1 VPVALRPAS
10 LFLKG
15 RVEGFR
21 SVQARIRLSSP
32 RVRCQIRYRSRYWGH
47 YKSLALAVSSLLT
60 PCALVAFT
68 LTFWSIAADMRW
80 STTFFVST
88 GLFSHWEVWLAS
100 AGLLLLLARL
110 LGQDVPLDR
119 E

>member
-1 VPVALRPAS
+1 MHV
-10 LFLKG
+10 
-15 RVEGFR
+15 
-21 SVQARIRLSSP
+21 RIRLNSSS
-32 RVRCQIRYRSRYWGH
+32 RVRCRIRYPARSKVRYKAY
-47 YKSLALAVSSLLT
+47 YKTLSLAVSSLLT

-80 STTFFVST
+80 SSTFFVST

-110 LGQDVPLDR
+110 LGQEQSVDG
-119 E
+119 EGS